1 MIHSTYVIALSPQ
14 AKWYVVIRFKYL
26 IPITCLN
33 LKTDKRGLG
42 KFNDGKDFDE
52 ECFGQSNLDGNYK
65 KSQSQRQCCGVYPN
79 RWENTHPVH
88 FRSSLSVAKFESRL
102 NLRYFKAT
110 KIWKFGPVRIFF
122 LKRIGE
128 NATFWLADR
137 NPMNPKIS
145 KSPIKIQVN

>member
-1 MIHSTYVIALSPQ
+1 M
-14 AKWYVVIRFKYL
+14 
-26 IPITCLN
+26 
-33 LKTDKRGLG
+33 KTDKRGLG

-88 FRSSLSVAKFESRL
+88 FRSRLSVPKFESRL

-110 KIWKFGPVRIFF
+110 KIWKFGPVRIFSGKGLAKTLRF
-122 LKRIGE
+122 D
-128 NATFWLADR
+128 WLTAILWILR
-137 NPMNPKIS
+137 FPNLQSKFKWTRMFSLIPKVNDVYWKNMPSRAKCQIS
-145 KSPIKIQVN
+145 KVRS